1 MSVWPVPE
9 PLCSASFDDDLNV
22 LVGFAETY
30 GFEPPV
36 VRFGDDVWD
45 FSAVPDRPAYLPA
58 HCLVVRFDRITQP
71 RWRLMVKELLCA
83 RLYPTHPAVAS
94 SVPNRR
100 RRPAPLG
107 EAYARVLLYKRW
119 LDWLAGHGITSLG
132 EVRQEHCDLYYNTRA
147 RELAPSALSAMV
159 ILPLRELADYGP
171 VLTDRYPDGFRPWGH
186 RRPCHITGLPTRR
199 PNATPVIPQQVLDP
213 LLAGAL
219 FYVDTAG
226 YDILAAREEHRRLSA
241 PVARD
246 GGGPASPAENLQ
258 RLAQTLEEYRRQG
271 RPLPLVR
278 DLPPETVGDPL
289 ARVNLLLLGR
299 QACLARLSRLA
310 LSAEQR
316 ELLLGALDDLG
327 TAPGG
332 LRTPISEVIPFGGDG
347 PPAPWRDPIGPWE
360 LRPLTA
366 RLAAACYC
374 TIAALSG
381 MRYSEIVEI
390 RPGSIEPL
398 DDGLGVIRW
407 RLRSK
412 LIKGQR
418 HGGRPESWH
427 VIRPVVDAIKIL
439 ERMHPNGPDDLLLTH
454 DLCRTNP
461 RPPAC
466 AHRSAR

>member
-1 MSVWPVPE
+1 MSVARLPE

-22 LVGFAETY
+22 LGGFAESY

-36 VRFGDDVWD
+36 VRFGEEVWD
-45 FSAVPDRPAYLPA
+45 FGAVPDRPAWLPA
-58 HCLVVRFDRITQP
+58 YSLVVRFDRITQS

-83 RLYPTHPAVAS
+83 RLYPTHSAVAS

-107 EAYARVLLYKRW
+107 EAYVRVLLYKRW
-119 LDWLAGHGITSLG
+119 LDWLTEHGIRSLG
-132 EVRQEHCDLYYNTRA
+132 EVRQEHCDRYYNTRA
-147 RELAPSALSAMV
+147 GEIAPSALSAMV

-171 VLTDRYPDGFRPWGH
+171 VLTDRYPEGFRPWGH

-199 PNATPVIPQQVLDP
+199 PNATPVIPQRVLDP

-219 FYVDTAG
+219 FFVDTAG
-226 YDILAAREEHRRLSA
+226 NDILAAREEHRRLSA

-246 GGGPASPAENLQ
+246 GGNPASSAENLE
-258 RLAQTLEEYRRQG
+258 RLAQTLDEYRREE

-299 QACLARLSRLA
+299 QACLTRLSRLT

-332 LRTPISEVIPFGGDG
+332 LRTPISEVIPFGGAG

-360 LRPLTA
+360 LQTPHRPPGGRLLLHDRGPVGDALFGDRRDQAGQHRTA
-366 RLAAACYC
+366 R
-374 TIAALSG
+374 
-381 MRYSEIVEI
+381 
-390 RPGSIEPL
+390 
-398 DDGLGVIRW
+398 
-407 RLRSK
+407 
-412 LIKGQR
+412 
-418 HGGRPESWH
+418 
-427 VIRPVVDAIKIL
+427 
-439 ERMHPNGPDDLLLTH
+439 
-454 DLCRTNP
+454 
-461 RPPAC
+461 
-466 AHRSAR
+466 

>member
-9 PLCSASFDDDLNV
+9 PLRSASFDDDLNV

-36 VRFGDDVWD
+36 VRFGEDVWD

-119 LDWLAGHGITSLG
+119 LDWLAEHGITSLG
-132 EVRQEHCDLYYNTRA
+132 EVRQEHCDRYYNIRA
-147 RELAPSALSAMV
+147 GEIAPSALSAMV

-186 RRPCHITGLPTRR
+186 RRPSQITGLPTRR

-219 FYVDTAG
+219 FYVETAG
-226 YDILAAREEHRRLSA
+226 NDILAAREEHRRLSA
-241 PVARD
+241 PVGRD
-246 GGGPASPAENLQ
+246 GGNPASPAENLE
-258 RLAQTLEEYRRQG
+258 RLAQTLNEYLRERRA
-271 RPLPLVR
+271 LPLVR
-278 DLPPETVGDPL
+278 DLPPDTVTDPL
-289 ARVNLLLLGR
+289 ARVNLGVLAR
-299 QACLARLSRLA
+299 QARIARLSRLT

-327 TAPGG
+327 SAPGG
-332 LRTPISEVIPFGGDG
+332 LRTPI
-347 PPAPWRDPIGPWE
+347 
-360 LRPLTA
+360 A
-366 RLAAACYC
+366 R
-374 TIAALSG
+374 
-381 MRYSEIVEI
+381 
-390 RPGSIEPL
+390 
-398 DDGLGVIRW
+398 
-407 RLRSK
+407 
-412 LIKGQR
+412 
-418 HGGRPESWH
+418 
-427 VIRPVVDAIKIL
+427 
-439 ERMHPNGPDDLLLTH
+439 
-454 DLCRTNP
+454 
-461 RPPAC
+461 
-466 AHRSAR
+466 